1 MGPSASKRVEVIRDL
16 IRGLHQGQQQL
27 LHKQAEHMAASDTS
41 SEYRFILATEGPST
55 HGSFD
60 NQTSTSVGWKGRPP
74 HHLSLA
80 AVRYGTVRRPVA
92 RMG

>member
-41 SEYRFILATEGPST
+41 SEYRFILATEGPKGEALLGMAL
-55 HGSFD
+55 HRRFRAKGS
-60 NQTSTSVGWKGRPP
+60 WPGR
-74 HHLSLA
+74 
-80 AVRYGTVRRPVA
+80 
-92 RMG
+92 